1 MRQND
6 NVLYAAHSCSFLL
19 VNFNLTMQRLDL
31 PRSAMTMATML
42 IFGPSGYYLH
52 PLWRRRYYNTLGIDY
67 LFTHIPIQTQ
77 PPPRNHNIIILS
89 AISTLPPPLPPTAA
103 AYSMTNFRLS
113 TPFSPQIFAIFTP
126 YIFPPY
132 LCAPNPKGAP
142 AFWREGND
150 IMTQPDATYY
160 VHL

>member
-77 PPPRNHNIIILS
+77 PPPCNHNIIILS

-103 AYSMTNFRLS
+103 ASSMTNFRHHWATMQRS
-113 TPFSPQIFAIFTP
+113 NQPHFANMHFFAIAPSNSTKFT
-126 YIFPPY
+126 
-132 LCAPNPKGAP
+132 
-142 AFWREGND
+142 ND
-150 IMTQPDATYY
+150 TTVGI
-160 VHL
+160 LRRN